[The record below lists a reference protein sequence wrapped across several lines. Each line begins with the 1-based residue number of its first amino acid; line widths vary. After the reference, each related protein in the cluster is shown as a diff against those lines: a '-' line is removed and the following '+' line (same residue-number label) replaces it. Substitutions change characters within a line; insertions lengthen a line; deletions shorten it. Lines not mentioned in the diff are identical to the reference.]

1 MIIHFSVLGVILV
14 VALLWERYEKF
25 NKLKSNDYVMHAL
38 PFIIIFG
45 YLAFLAAMRTG
56 MNDTSVYI
64 FSFENI
70 PGTFADIR
78 DIFSSDGK
86 DKAFDITANFFK
98 MLFSDNYH
106 WWFAFFA
113 IIESLI
119 FVHVLRRESASILV
133 SCFYFFASTLYYNY
147 FSMMRQW
154 MAVALFFLAFKF
166 IKEKKFWQY
175 LIICLIAAQ
184 FHNSAY
190 LCIPV
195 YFFSSLKPWS
205 KKQLSLVA
213 AFCVAML
220 FLNPLLSSLEGS
232 DSTYNYVYSTM
243 ATNSGSSP
251 VRIIIAAVP
260 VILCFIYR
268 ERIEQEHNKSLDVA
282 ISMSI
287 LNLLLTVVAT
297 FTSGLYLI
305 RMSTYFNLF
314 NMIVFSWLLEKI
326 IRGQNKSVIK
336 LCFYVFYLAFYV
348 YQMYYQGAF
357 GYSSDILGTFN

>member
-14 VALLWERYEKF
+14 VTLIWERYEKL

-45 YLAFLAAMRTG
+45 YLAFLAAMRTN
-56 MNDTSVYI
+56 MNDTSVYR

-70 PGTFADIR
+70 PGTFSDIK
-78 DIFSSDGK
+78 DIINSDGK
-86 DKAFDITANFFK
+86 DKAFNITANLFK

-106 WWFAFFA
+106 WWFAFCA

-154 MAVALFFLAFKF
+154 LAVALFFLAFRF
-166 IKEKKFWQY
+166 IKEKRFWSY
-175 LIICLIAAQ
+175 LILCLIAAQ

-195 YFFSSLKPWS
+195 YFFASIKPWS
-205 KKQLSLVA
+205 KKQLSLVV
-213 AFCVAML
+213 AFCIALL
-220 FLNPLLSSLEGS
+220 FLNPLLLSLEGS
-232 DSTYNYVYSTM
+232 ESTYDYVYATM

-268 ERIEQEHNKSLDVA
+268 ERIDQEHNKALDVA

-287 LNLLLTVVAT
+287 LNLLLTIVAT
-297 FTSGLYLI
+297 FTSGLYII

-314 NMIVFSWLLEKI
+314 NTIVFSWLLEKI

-348 YQMYYQGAF
+348 YQMKYQGAF